1 MLRVRAR
8 ALPSRYIQI
17 TELHLIAAANKNFTT
32 GSIYKECLD
41 GGAL

>member
-1 MLRVRAR
+1 MLRVIAR
-8 ALPSRYIQI
+8 ALLGRYNII
-17 TELHLIAAANKNFTT
+17 MELHLIAAANKNFTT